1 LVGFCDDC
9 NFTVSEIP
17 LFHVLNARITF
28 GNIFGLDEEIP
39 GVTRV
44 VEEDRISC
52 IVDDSCFVPPASYS
66 RLGKCLLFMAN
77 PIGDIL

>member
-1 LVGFCDDC
+1 VILF
-9 NFTVSEIP
+9 FSEIP

-39 GVTRV
+39 GVARIT
-44 VEEDRISC
+44 EEDRITC

-66 RLGKCLLFMAN
+66 KLGKCCGLC
-77 PIGDIL
+77 D